1 LIKDA
6 PILLSAMELSAAFSL
21 EMRESAPGRETGI
34 FPASLPLL
42 ALKEMVG

>member
-1 LIKDA
+1 
-6 PILLSAMELSAAFSL
+6 MELSAAFSL